1 MSSTLGRVTT
11 GLAVVA
17 LAVPALAVA
26 NGRGHGHGHGHG
38 ETFTLHAVQ
47 ITDEFIDLGAPGISV
62 GDQAVFATALS
73 RDGRPYGT
81 TGGSCAVTIVNSD
94 GTFTASCHAESQTND
109 GLTATQALVTF
120 RNGLQPPFKLAITGG
135 TGRFS
140 GAGGEVEV
148 RQITDTTEDYI
159 VRLDRR

>member
-1 MSSTLGRVTT
+1 MSSRFGRITA
-11 GLAVVA
+11 GLAVFA

-26 NGRGHGHGHGHG
+26 NRHGHGHGHG

-47 ITDEFIDLGAPGISV
+47 ITDEFIDIGAPGPSV
-62 GDQAVFATALS
+62 GDRAVFATALS

-81 TGGSCAVTIVNSD
+81 TGGSCTIAIVNAD
-94 GTFTASCHAESQTND
+94 GTFTADCQATSQTND
-109 GLTATQALVTF
+109 GITATQSLVTF

>member
-1 MSSTLGRVTT
+1 MSSRLGRFTA

-17 LAVPALAVA
+17 LGVPALAVA
-26 NGRGHGHGHGHG
+26 NGRGHGHGHG

-47 ITDEFIDLGAPGISV
+47 ITDQFIDLGAPGISV

-81 TGGSCAVTIVNSD
+81 SGGSCTVAIVNAD
-94 GTFTASCHAESQTND
+94 GTFTASCQATAQTID
-109 GLTATQALVTF
+109 GITATQSLVTF

>member
-1 MSSTLGRVTT
+1 MSSRLGRVTA

-26 NGRGHGHGHGHG
+26 NGHRHGHG
-38 ETFTLHAVQ
+38 ETFTVFATEV
-47 ITDEFIDLGAPGISV
+47 TDQFFDTGEPGPSP
-62 GDQAVFATALS
+62 GDRAVFATSFTREGGPSGVA
-73 RDGRPYGT
+73 
-81 TGGSCAVTIVNSD
+81 GGSCTVTNLNAD
-94 GTFTASCHAESQTND
+94 GTFTASCQAVSRDRD
-109 GLTATQALVTF
+109 GLLATQSLVTF

-135 TGRFS
+135 TGRYS

-148 RQITDTTEDYI
+148 RQLTETTETYT